1 MSRRAPTLADDLL
14 AFQDHIQTVRNLS
27 THTQRAYGRD
37 LEEVVEVLSGFGR
50 KRSREVDLFGLRR
63 YLATL
68 RERELAPRSVAR
80 KISAIRSFFRW
91 LDEAGRI
98 PSNPAEG
105 LRTPRRPRRLPQ
117 VLTKKEVVRLLET
130 PDGETWSGLRDRALL
145 EALYSTG
152 ARVSELAG
160 LDLRD
165 MDLHEGTALLRGK
178 GRRERLAGLGGP
190 CVRALEAYADATRAE
205 GRRIAKTA
213 VFLNRFGNR
222 LSARGVARV
231 IEKHVTAAAL
241 PSHVSPHTLRHSFA
255 THLLEAGANL
265 REVQE
270 LLGHK
275 SVASTQIY
283 THLSLDHLRKVY
295 DQAHPLAAP
304 TSKSRRGR

>member
-1 MSRRAPTLADDLL
+1 MTRAGTLSGDLR
-14 AFQDHIQTVRNLS
+14 AFQDYIDTVRNLS
-27 THTQRAYGRD
+27 AHTQRAYGRD
-37 LEEVVEVLSGFGR
+37 LAEVVAALAGFGCT
-50 KRSREVDLFGLRR
+50 RSRDVDLFGLRR

-68 RERELAPRSVAR
+68 RERELAPRSMAR

-91 LDEAGRI
+91 LDESGRT

-117 VLTKKEVVRLLET
+117 VLTGEEVVRLLEA
-130 PDGETWSGLRDRALL
+130 PDAGRWGGLRDRALL
-145 EALYSTG
+145 ETLYSTG

-165 MDLHEGTALLRGK
+165 LDLMEGTALLRGK
-178 GRRERLAGLGGP
+178 GRRERLAGLGAP
-190 CVRALEAYADATRAE
+190 CVRALEAYDEATRAA
-205 GRRIAKTA
+205 RRRTAKA
-213 VFLNRFGNR
+213 PVFLNRYGTR
-222 LSARGVARV
+222 LTARSIARM

-283 THLSLDHLRKVY
+283 THLSLEHLRKVY
-295 DQAHPLAAP
+295 DRAHPLAAP
-304 TSKSRRGR
+304 AGRAGRARR

>member
-1 MSRRAPTLADDLL
+1 MSRARTLADDLH
-14 AFQDHIQTVRNLS
+14 AFQDHILTVRNLS
-27 THTQRAYGRD
+27 AHTLRAYGRD
-37 LEEVVEVLSGFGR
+37 LEEVVDALSGFGCT
-50 KRSREVDLFGLRR
+50 RSRDVDLFGLRR

-68 RERELAPRSVAR
+68 RERQLAARSMAR

-91 LDEAGRI
+91 LDESGRA

-117 VLTKKEVVRLLET
+117 VLTSEEVVRLLET
-130 PDGETWSGLRDRALL
+130 PDAKSWSGLRDRALL
-145 EALYSTG
+145 ETLYSTG

-160 LDLRD
+160 LDLRNL
-165 MDLHEGTALLRGK
+165 DLMEGTALLEGK
-178 GRRERLAGLGGP
+178 GRRERLAGLGAP
-190 CVRALEAYADATRAE
+190 CVRALEAYEVATRAQ
-205 GRRIAKTA
+205 GRRSAKA
-213 VFLNRFGNR
+213 PVFLNRFGVR
-222 LSARGVARV
+222 LSARGIARV

-283 THLSLDHLRKVY
+283 THLSLEHLRKVY
-295 DQAHPLAAP
+295 DHAHPLAAP
-304 TSKSRRGR
+304 AGKSGRAQR